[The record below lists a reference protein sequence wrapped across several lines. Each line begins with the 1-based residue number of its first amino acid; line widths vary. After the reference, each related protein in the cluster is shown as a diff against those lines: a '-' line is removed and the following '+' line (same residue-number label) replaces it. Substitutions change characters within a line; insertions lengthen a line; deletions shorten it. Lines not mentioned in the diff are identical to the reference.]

1 MTVISFKIP
10 HNKLSKV
17 SSYIRKA
24 GGRILT
30 DQSEVIL
37 EEQDNKV
44 THGVFFGENIKRL
57 IKAFQK

>member
-37 EEQDNKV
+37 DEQDNEV

-57 IKAFQK
+57 IKALQK